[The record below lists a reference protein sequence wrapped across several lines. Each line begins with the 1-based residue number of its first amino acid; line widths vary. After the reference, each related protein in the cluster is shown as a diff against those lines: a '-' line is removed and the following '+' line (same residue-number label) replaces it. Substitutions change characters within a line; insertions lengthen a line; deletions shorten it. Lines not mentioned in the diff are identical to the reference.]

1 MESNRIIGFALLF
14 VGALLALL
22 GFGWGLSNIAA
33 GTLEAT
39 GFILLLV
46 ILLPFVG
53 LLVGGG
59 LYVLRR
65 SASEAEEMTE
75 VRRQRKILGALQAKG
90 QMSIADAALEVNA
103 NVDQIRQDI
112 YDLVGKGLFSGY
124 INWDEGVLYSRQAR
138 EMRASEVCPNC
149 GGQLELA
156 GKGVIKC
163 PYCGSE
169 IFLP

>member
-1 MESNRIIGFALLF
+1 MESNRIIGFALL
-14 VGALLALL
+14 GAGILLALL
-22 GFGWGLSNIAA
+22 GFGWGLASMSEGRMDTTAI
-33 GTLEAT
+33 
-39 GFILLLV
+39 ILLLV
-46 ILLPFVG
+46 ILLPFVAMH
-53 LLVGGG
+53 VGGG
-59 LYVLRR
+59 LYVIRR
-65 SASEAEEMTE
+65 SASEAQEMTE
-75 VRRQRKILGALQAKG
+75 VRRQRKILGALQAQG
-90 QMSIADAALEVNA
+90 QLSIAEAALEVNA

-138 EMRASEVCPNC
+138 EMRAGEVCPNC

>member
-1 MESNRIIGFALLF
+1 MESNRIIGYALLGA
-14 VGALLALL
+14 GALLALF
-22 GFGWGLSNIAA
+22 GVGWGLTNIAA
-33 GTLEAT
+33 GTLQAT
-39 GFILLLV
+39 GFILLLI
-46 ILLPFVG
+46 ILLP
-53 LLVGGG
+53 LVAMLAGAGV
-59 LYVLRR
+59 YVIRR
-65 SASEAEEMTE
+65 TTGEMQE
-75 VRRQRKILGALQAKG
+75 MNDVRRQRKILGALQAQG
-90 QMSIADAALEVNA
+90 QLSIGDAALEVNA
-103 NVDQIRQDI
+103 NVDQVRQDI

-138 EMRASEVCPNC
+138 DMRASGTCPNC